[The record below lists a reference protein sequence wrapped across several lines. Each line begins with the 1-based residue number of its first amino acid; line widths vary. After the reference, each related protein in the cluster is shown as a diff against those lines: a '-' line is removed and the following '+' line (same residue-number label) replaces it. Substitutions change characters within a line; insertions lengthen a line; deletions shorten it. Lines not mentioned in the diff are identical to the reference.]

1 VDWFRLLTF
10 AMESIQSGIALPG
23 QAPAALAFRA
33 GPGSY
38 PHVPSSDCRCSQRA
52 TTSKPSSL
60 RLRRRSNQL
69 WPSSVNSMKLPSG
82 SRTAVMR
89 IPPTCSGS

>member
-33 GPGSY
+33 GPG
-38 PHVPSSDCRCSQRA
+38 
-52 TTSKPSSL
+52 
-60 RLRRRSNQL
+60 
-69 WPSSVNSMKLPSG
+69 
-82 SRTAVMR
+82 
-89 IPPTCSGS
+89 